1 MSCLI
6 VFRSLTQAQ
15 YAVSLLRNKQIYV
28 VIVRPPLEVGK
39 GSCSAALQISENDLF
54 RAASLLNKLS
64 FQPVGYY
71 KRASNGT
78 FQEAFL

>member
-28 VIVRPPLEVGK
+28 VIVRPPLEIGK

-71 KRASNGT
+71 RSASNGT

>member
-28 VIVRPPLEVGK
+28 VIVRPPLEVGR

-64 FQPVGYY
+64 FLPVGYY
-71 KRASNGT
+71 RSASNGA